1 METIFDWGMNIKKF
15 KKKKDRNVI
24 IFLPGGRKYK
34 KKVQQYSLMNV
45 MWTKSVSAAVL
56 KAGDK
61 YPLIKCGKYWT
72 IDMNGMIHKPEDLD
86 SIEPK
91 RT

>member
-15 KKKKDRNVI
+15 KKKKD
-24 IFLPGGRKYK
+24 
-34 KKVQQYSLMNV
+34 
-45 MWTKSVSAAVL
+45 KSVSAAVL